1 MKKRILFSVVLFFS
15 LFLVEGQVI
24 YKNNFDM
31 AGGAELFDSDSD
43 GFAWTLFDY
52 ADGEGMVVTSNN
64 QFSTQPNRADNWLV
78 CKAID
83 LSQTHRPHVFW
94 KAKVSGSENA
104 DEKLTVYV
112 STASSLPNGVTSPID
127 VETSAELQKTFTI
140 SASNAYQ
147 NLQIDISELKGK
159 DSVYVAFRHQN
170 SSAAFGL
177 NLDDLVVSDVVNP
190 ALDVSIVPPSIAYL
204 SADNTSEFTFFKALL
219 QPNSTIPLSFKI
231 GNYGSIFSGGKFQL
245 TINGDVSTEPISSGL
260 SLNEFF
266 RITTSGLGEGRYEIA
281 AKVLD
286 DSGQSVSETATY
298 KIEIARPIPDVNLTD
313 TNGNSYN
320 LYDELRKGKTIL
332 LDFFASWCGPC
343 EDSTPEINRI
353 WDRFGRGKSSF
364 QVFGITTHETDT
376 DAVIDNLPWGAEYPK
391 FSYSETGVSLYSHL
405 YTLFRTGDG
414 IPYFFMICPNTEHPG
429 FSEITVSVA
438 GWYGEEYMTQQAL
451 SCNPR
456 LSVNDLDK
464 PRTLSLYPNPAM
476 EQTHLELN
484 LPTSDEVVIQVY
496 NNLGQSVYSKN
507 LIMGA
512 GEHSLGIPL
521 EGLQSGLHFVQVK
534 TNHQIY
540 LEKLNV
546 VK

>member
-1 MKKRILFSVVLFFS
+1 MKKRILFSVALFFS

-43 GFAWTLFDY
+43 RFSWTLFDY

-64 QFSTQPNRADNWLV
+64 QFSAQPNRADNWLV

-127 VETSAELQKTFTI
+127 IATSAELQKTFTI
-140 SASNAYQ
+140 SASTAYQ

-170 SSAAFGL
+170 SNAAFGL

-190 ALDVSIVPPSIAYL
+190 ALDVSIVPPSLAYL

-231 GNYGSIFSGGKFQL
+231 GNYGSSFSGGKFQL
-245 TINGDVSTEPISSGL
+245 TINGNVSTEPISSGL

-266 RITTSGLGEGRYEIA
+266 RITTSGLSEGRYEIA

-298 KIEIARPIPDVNLTD
+298 KIEIARPIPDMNLTD
-313 TNGNSYN
+313 THGNSYN

-364 QVFGITTHETDT
+364 QVFGITTDETDT
-376 DAVIDNLPWGAEYPK
+376 DAVINNLPWGAEYPK
-391 FSYSETGVSLYSHL
+391 FSYSQTGVSLYLHL

-512 GEHSLGIPL
+512 GEHSVGIPL

-534 TNHQIY
+534 TSHQIY